1 MNWSR
6 FSKPCDDRSD
16 EERAEH
22 FQAWADERR
31 ERRRDDEMLEGKIG
45 SNLDKFLNGKIEE

>member
-16 EERAEH
+16 EEDKH
-22 FQAWADERR
+22 G
-31 ERRRDDEMLEGKIG
+31 DDDLISVAMNPLTGKVRLTPG
-45 SNLDKFLNGKIEE
+45 EVEVPKQ